1 MHILSYRSLFVV
13 RYAASTALLLSCA
26 SVPAQ
31 TPESPPMVS
40 LPPTFVQMAGGGVLV
55 YVDPK
60 SGKYMN
66 AGAPEAVPL
75 TLSAQEINAMS
86 TSGNGLHEVA
96 GEAAGSGVSI
106 ELRGRFQNPL
116 VTVIDAQGKA
126 HVHHLAPLPFN
137 VTSGK

>member
-1 MHILSYRSLFVV
+1 MFVI
-13 RYAASTALLLSCA
+13 RYAVSTALLLSCA
-26 SVPAQ
+26 GVSAQ
-31 TPESPPMVS
+31 TPENPPMIS

-86 TSGNGLHEVA
+86 TSGDGLHEVVDDA
-96 GEAAGSGVSI
+96 LGNGVSI
-106 ELRGRFQNPL
+106 DLRGRFQNPL

-126 HVHHLAPLPFN
+126 HVHHLAPLPLI
-137 VTSGK
+137 VTNGK